1 MKNYFLKLVFL
12 MAVIVFTGL
21 TSDSNAQLKI
31 GFIDSQV
38 ILEQLPDAKK
48 VTAELEEYRNKFLDT
63 LRAMAV
69 QFKEK
74 DSIFAVE
81 YQTAQQQVESGAITS
96 NDDLKALNDRMNG
109 MRMEIVQLE
118 EQLKNYDQYVQ
129 NAVYERRQELSKP
142 LYEKINKAIEDLAK
156 EMKYSYIFD
165 KAAGNPLYG
174 DKEFDV
180 TFKVMDK
187 LK

>member
-1 MKNYFLKLVFL
+1 
-12 MAVIVFTGL
+12 
-21 TSDSNAQLKI
+21 
-31 GFIDSQV
+31 
-38 ILEQLPDAKK
+38 
-48 VTAELEEYRNKFLDT
+48 
-63 LRAMAV
+63 
-69 QFKEK
+69 
-74 DSIFAVE
+74 
-81 YQTAQQQVESGAITS
+81 
-96 NDDLKALNDRMNG
+96 
-109 MRMEIVQLE
+109 
-118 EQLKNYDQYVQ
+118 VQ

>member
-1 MKNYFLKLVFL
+1 MKNYFIKTFIIC
-12 MAVIVFTGL
+12 AVIMFSGFANE
-21 TSDSNAQLKI
+21 SNAQLKI
-31 GFIDSQV
+31 GFVDSQV
-38 ILEQLPDAKK
+38 ILEQLPEAKK
-48 VTAELEEYRNKFLDT
+48 VTADLEEYRNKFLDT
-63 LRAMAV
+63 LRAMAIE
-69 QFKEK
+69 FKEK

-81 YQTAQQQVESGAITS
+81 YQAAQQQVESGAITS
-96 NDDLKALNDRMNG
+96 NDDLKALNDKMNT
-109 MRMEIVQLE
+109 MRMEIVQME
-118 EQLKNYDQYVQ
+118 DQLKNYDQYVQ
-129 NAVYERRQELSKP
+129 NAVYEKRQELSKP
-142 LYEKINKAIEDLAK
+142 LYDKINKAIEDLAK